1 MTTRAPAVLKLI
13 IPKRTKYEYE
23 ILGGYLCFHLFGRN
37 FGIFLAHQK
46 YQCYA
51 KTMVGEET
59 EGGKEEEG
67 NMSSWRDEETNEG
80 KIELVSQCIS
90 MEAESLQ

>member
-1 MTTRAPAVLKLI
+1 
-13 IPKRTKYEYE
+13 
-23 ILGGYLCFHLFGRN
+23 
-37 FGIFLAHQK
+37 
-46 YQCYA
+46 
-51 KTMVGEET
+51 MVGEET